1 MEQTAISSIKRVF
14 TGSQDEFRVETLAE
28 AIRFVYQNKKTLA
41 LRMSL
46 VACIFIFI
54 LLDHVN
60 NTTALLWLATILIV
74 RAISYWQATQFLKQK
89 LSPREAVVW
98 GNYFIVGEF
107 VLGLLYGFVAIL
119 FFTSDLSIVFQLFI
133 LMFVMYITFGALSIT
148 SHWLPSFY
156 ALMFPALGMTSIH
169 LFLQTDVEYKLLALI
184 PAATIV
190 ISYAIARLAQRSIL
204 TTIQLRFENSELV
217 EKLKISNK
225 EAEEANKRKTRFLAS
240 ASHDLRQ
247 PVHALELFSEALNAE
262 KLSPRGKDTLAYLK
276 ESISSLN
283 GLLTSLLDISRLDA
297 GIIKPNFET
306 LDVSV
311 LLKRLAQNFDD
322 ISKDKGLE
330 LRIRC
335 QQSWVYSD
343 SALLENTLRNL
354 LSNAIK
360 YTKKGGILLNCRCR
374 KEEGEVWI
382 EIWDTGIGISASE
395 MNFIFDEF
403 YQINNIE
410 RDRQQGLGLGLA
422 IVCRET
428 KILGHS
434 FSMHSHEGQGSL
446 ARLKLRRIDPNLISP
461 QKTEETK
468 KTDRL
473 AGSKI
478 IIIDDDESILVATRL
493 VLEQWGC
500 DIETASNLEEAI
512 SICKL
517 FVPDVIISDFRL
529 RENLTGIDVIEHL
542 RLQLDRVVP
551 AILITGDTA
560 PDRLQQAQDSGLIL
574 LHKPLKPAKLRA
586 AINMG
591 KI

>member
-1 MEQTAISSIKRVF
+1 MKHTVISFIKKVF
-14 TGSQDEFRVETLAE
+14 TGSQDEYSIETLAE
-28 AIRFVYQNKKTLA
+28 AIRFVYQNKKSLA

-46 VACIFIFI
+46 VACLFTII
-54 LLDHVN
+54 LLENVN
-60 NTTALLWLATILIV
+60 NSIALLWLVTILTVHIIV
-74 RAISYWQATQFLKQK
+74 YWQASYFLKQQ
-89 LSPREAVVW
+89 LEPNETLRW
-98 GNYFIVGEF
+98 GNYYIVGEF
-107 VLGLLYGFVAIL
+107 ILGLLYGLVTIL
-119 FFTSDLSIVFQLFI
+119 FFTPDLSIGLQLFI

-148 SHWLPSFY
+148 SHLLPSFY
-156 ALMFPALGMTSIH
+156 ALMLPALGMTSTF
-169 LFLQTDVEYKLLALI
+169 LFLQPDVEYKLLAII
-184 PAATIV
+184 PASTIV
-190 ISYAIARLAQRSIL
+190 ISYAMARFAQRSIL
-204 TTIQLRFENSELV
+204 SSIQLRFENSELV
-217 EKLKISNK
+217 EQLKVSNK

-262 KLSPRGKDTLAYLK
+262 KLSPRGEDTLAYLK

-311 LLKRLAQNFDD
+311 LVKRLAQNFDD
-322 ISKDKGLE
+322 IAKDKDLD

-335 QQSWVYSD
+335 QPCWVYSD

-360 YTKKGGILLNCRCR
+360 YTNKGGVLLNCRCR
-374 KEEGEVWI
+374 KSENEIWI
-382 EIWDTGIGISASE
+382 EIWDTGIGIPESE
-395 MNFIFDEF
+395 MKFIFDEF

-434 FSMHSHEGQGSL
+434 FSLYSHEGQGTL
-446 ARLKLRRIDPNLISP
+446 VRLKLRRVAPKLISS
-461 QKTEETK
+461 QKIENTK
-468 KTDRL
+468 KIDRL

-500 DIETASNLEEAI
+500 DIETASNLEEAV
-512 SICKL
+512 SICKGFL
-517 FVPDVIISDFRL
+517 PDVIISDFRL
-529 RENLTGIDVIEHL
+529 RENLTGIDVIEQL
-542 RLQLDRVVP
+542 RLQLNQVVP

-560 PDRLQQAQDSGLIL
+560 PDRLQQAQESGLIL

-591 KI
+591 KA

>member
-1 MEQTAISSIKRVF
+1 VKQTIISFIQKVF
-14 TGSQDEFRVETLAE
+14 TANQEQYSVETLAE
-28 AIRFVYQNKKTLA
+28 AARFVYQNKKTLS

-60 NTTALLWLATILIV
+60 NITALLWLATILLV
-74 RAISYWQATQFLKQK
+74 RVISYWQATQFLKQQ
-89 LSPREAVVW
+89 LSPEEAIRW
-98 GNYFIVGEF
+98 GNYFTIGEF
-107 VLGLLYGFVAIL
+107 FLGLLYGLVAVL
-119 FFTSDLSIVFQLFI
+119 FFTPDLSIVLQLFI
-133 LMFVMYITFGALSIT
+133 LMFIMYITFGALTVT

-156 ALMFPALGMTSIH
+156 ALMFPALGMTSVH
-169 LFLQTDVEYKLLALI
+169 LFLQTDTEYKLLALI
-184 PAATIV
+184 PAVTIL
-190 ISYAIARLAQRSIL
+190 ISYAVARLAQRSIL
-204 TTIQLRFENSELV
+204 SSIQLRFENNELV
-217 EKLKISNK
+217 EKLKMSNRD
-225 EAEEANKRKTRFLAS
+225 AEEANKRKTRFLAS

-297 GIIKPNFET
+297 GIIKPNFEA
-306 LDVSV
+306 LDASV
-311 LLKRLAQNFDD
+311 LVKRLAQNFDD
-322 ISKDKGLE
+322 IAKDKGLD

-343 SALLENTLRNL
+343 RALLENTLRNL

-360 YTKKGGILLNCRCR
+360 YTNKGGVLLNCRCR
-374 KEEGEVWI
+374 KEDNEIWI
-382 EIWDTGIGISASE
+382 EIWDTGIGVAESE

-434 FSMHSHEGQGSL
+434 FSMHSQEGRGTL
-446 ARLKLRRIDPNLISP
+446 VRVKVRRVDPTLISP
-461 QKTEETK
+461 QKIETAK

-473 AGSKI
+473 SGSKI
-478 IIIDDDESILVATRL
+478 IVIDDDKSILVATRL

-500 DIETASNLEEAI
+500 DIETASNLDEAEN
-512 SICKL
+512 ICKS

-529 RENLTGIDVIEHL
+529 RENVTGIDVIEQL
-542 RLQLDRVVP
+542 RLQLNHSVP

-560 PDRLQQAQDSGLIL
+560 PDRLQQAKDSGLIL

-591 KI
+591 KK